1 MKKILTFILIF
12 LFVLALTVCAL
23 KKIALDNGQTVET
36 IANFYIIKELYPR
49 GFSTYPVRLCYDPDT
64 KVMYYVIG
72 SEGSNSFSVSPYYLS
87 NGVVGI
93 YGKNYK

>member
-12 LFVLALTVCAL
+12 LFIFALTGCAS
-23 KKIALDNGQTVET
+23 KKIALYDGRTVGT
-36 IANFYIIKELYPR
+36 IANFYIIKELYPSSF
-49 GFSTYPVRLCYDPDT
+49 GTYAVKLCYDPDT

-72 SEGSNSFSVSPYYLS
+72 TEASYSFGVSPYYLS
-87 NGVVGI
+87 NGELGI